1 MARSARELKEEH
13 SLESEARDARK
24 GSRAL
29 EYSAQPERGAAEILV
44 AVNHLEMLISE
55 QKAQYKRT
63 EERLSRLIERSEQVL
78 QQAQQLANV
87 PKEQQEQMKD
97 AVMSGLLE
105 AHSIA
110 TEHAL
115 KEISEVSKQAKQEI
129 LETEK
134 MVKAKTMRLLKITLP
149 DKMFQVMKWLL
160 VMTGLVIGGWFIF
173 CVVLKL

>member
-1 MARSARELKEEH
+1 MARSARELKEEN
-13 SLESEARDARK
+13 SLESEARDARE

-149 DKMFQVMKWLL
+149 DKLFQVMKWLL

>member
-1 MARSARELKEEH
+1 
-13 SLESEARDARK
+13 
-24 GSRAL
+24 
-29 EYSAQPERGAAEILV
+29 
-44 AVNHLEMLISE
+44 MLISE

-149 DKMFQVMKWLL
+149 DKLFQVMKWLL

>member
-1 MARSARELKEEH
+1 MARSARELKEEN
-13 SLESEARDARK
+13 SLESEPSRA
-24 GSRAL
+24 SRAL

-149 DKMFQVMKWLL
+149 DKLFQVMKWLL

>member
-1 MARSARELKEEH
+1 MARSARELKEEN
-13 SLESEARDARK
+13 SLESEARDARE

-149 DKMFQVMKWLL
+149 DKLFQVMKWLL
-160 VMTGLVIGGWFIF
+160 VMTGLVISGWFIF

>member
-1 MARSARELKEEH
+1 MARSARELKEEN
-13 SLESEARDARK
+13 SLESEARDARE

-115 KEISEVSKQAKQEI
+115 KEISEVYKQAKQ
-129 LETEK
+129 
-134 MVKAKTMRLLKITLP
+134 
-149 DKMFQVMKWLL
+149 
-160 VMTGLVIGGWFIF
+160 
-173 CVVLKL
+173 

>member
-1 MARSARELKEEH
+1 MGSARELKEEN
-13 SLESEARDARK
+13 SLESEARDARE

>member
-1 MARSARELKEEH
+1 MARSARELKEEN
-13 SLESEARDARK
+13 SLESEARDARE

-63 EERLSRLIERSEQVL
+63 EERLSRLIERSERVL

-149 DKMFQVMKWLL
+149 DKLFQVMKWLL

>member
-1 MARSARELKEEH
+1 MARSARELKEEN
-13 SLESEARDARK
+13 SLESEARDARE

-110 TEHAL
+110 AEHAL

-149 DKMFQVMKWLL
+149 DKLFQVMKWLL

>member
-1 MARSARELKEEH
+1 MARSARELKEEN
-13 SLESEARDARK
+13 SLESEARDARE

-129 LETEK
+129 LETEM

>member
-1 MARSARELKEEH
+1 MARSARELKEEN
-13 SLESEARDARK
+13 SLESEARDARE

-87 PKEQQEQMKD
+87 PKGQQEQMKD

-149 DKMFQVMKWLL
+149 DKLFQVMKWLL

>member
-1 MARSARELKEEH
+1 
-13 SLESEARDARK
+13 
-24 GSRAL
+24 
-29 EYSAQPERGAAEILV
+29 
-44 AVNHLEMLISE
+44 
-55 QKAQYKRT
+55 
-63 EERLSRLIERSEQVL
+63 
-78 QQAQQLANV
+78 
-87 PKEQQEQMKD
+87 MKD

-149 DKMFQVMKWLL
+149 DKLFQVMKWLL

>member
-1 MARSARELKEEH
+1 MARSARELKEEN
-13 SLESEARDARK
+13 SLESEARDARE

-105 AHSIA
+105 AHNIA

-149 DKMFQVMKWLL
+149 DKLFQVMKWLL

>member
-55 QKAQYKRT
+55 QTERNRQL
-63 EERLSRLIERSEQVL
+63 EERLSHLIERSEKIL
-78 QQAQQLANV
+78 QQAQQLADV

-115 KEISEVSKQAKQEI
+115 KEISEVSQQAKQEI

-149 DKMFQVMKWLL
+149 DKLFQIMKWLL
-160 VMTGLVIGGWFIF
+160 VMTGLVIGGWFVF
-173 CVVLKL
+173 CVILNI

>member
-1 MARSARELKEEH
+1 MARSARELKEEN
-13 SLESEARDARK
+13 SLESEARDARE

-44 AVNHLEMLISE
+44 AVNHLEMLIFE

-149 DKMFQVMKWLL
+149 DKLFQVMKWLL

>member
-1 MARSARELKEEH
+1 MARSARELKEEN
-13 SLESEARDARK
+13 SLESEARDARE

-134 MVKAKTMRLLKITLP
+134 TVKAKTMRLLKITLP
-149 DKMFQVMKWLL
+149 DKLFQVMKWLL

>member
-1 MARSARELKEEH
+1 MARSARELKEEN
-13 SLESEARDARK
+13 SLESEACDARE

-149 DKMFQVMKWLL
+149 DKLFQVMKWLL

>member
-1 MARSARELKEEH
+1 MARSARELKEEN
-13 SLESEARDARK
+13 SLESEARDARE

>member
-1 MARSARELKEEH
+1 MARSARELKEEN
-13 SLESEARDARK
+13 SLESEARDARE

-149 DKMFQVMKWLL
+149 DKLFQVMKWLL

-173 CVVLKL
+173 CAIG

>member
-1 MARSARELKEEH
+1 MARSARELKEEN
-13 SLESEARDARK
+13 SLESEARDARE

-29 EYSAQPERGAAEILV
+29 EYSTQPERGAAEILV

-149 DKMFQVMKWLL
+149 DKLFQVMKWLL

>member
-1 MARSARELKEEH
+1 MKEEN
-13 SLESEARDARK
+13 SLESEARDARE

>member
-1 MARSARELKEEH
+1 MKEEN
-13 SLESEARDARK
+13 SLESEARDARE

-149 DKMFQVMKWLL
+149 DKLFQVMKWLL

>member
-1 MARSARELKEEH
+1 MARSARELKEEN
-13 SLESEARDARK
+13 SLESEARDARE

-149 DKMFQVMKWLL
+149 DKLFQIMKWLL